1 MKKIALALLTM
12 LAFAQVNAQ
21 EKWTSLLDG
30 KTTNGWHSYGE
41 KTASVAWKIADG
53 AITFDPSAKTNGKGG
68 GDLVT
73 DESYS
78 DFHLQLEWK
87 ISKNGNSGIL
97 FFVQDDPKK
106 YDYTFYTGPEF
117 QVLDNDGHPDA
128 KIISHRAGNLYDLI
142 VGNEGHVKP
151 YGEWNKVDIIADKG
165 VLELVMND
173 VSVIKTHLGDDS
185 WKELIRR
192 SKFGRGDMPDFGKTF
207 SGHIAL
213 QDHGNE
219 VSYRNIKIQK
229 L

>member
-1 MKKIALALLTM
+1 MKRSLLALF
-12 LAFAQVNAQ
+12 AFVAFTQVQAQ
-21 EKWTSLLDG
+21 EKWINLFDG
-30 KTTNGWHSYGE
+30 NSTKGWHSYGE
-41 KTASVAWKIADG
+41 TAAGTAWKVVDG
-53 AITFDPSAKTNGKGG
+53 NITLDPSAKVNGKGG

-73 DESYS
+73 DESYTN
-78 DFHLQLEWK
+78 FHLQLEWR

-97 FFVQDDPKK
+97 FFVQDNPKK

-128 KIISHRAGNLYDLI
+128 KIVSHRAGNLYDLI
-142 VGNEGHVKP
+142 VGEEGHVKP
-151 YGEWNKVDIIADKG
+151 YGEWNKVDVIANNG

-173 VSVIKTHLGDDS
+173 VTVIKTHLGDDS

-192 SKFGRGDMPDFGKTF
+192 SKFGRGDMPDFGKVF
-207 SGHIAL
+207 SGKIAL

-219 VSYRNIKIQK
+219 VSYRNIRIQK